1 MPMRDEKFLHLVEGF
16 DVVAAASFDNE
27 SDPKFDVFA
36 TEERLKEHVS
46 SAILLSI
53 DLKWLSALVKRS
65 RNGQP
70 SADCS
75 SGSPQVS
82 LKLLVR
88 LIGSPSGLHLD
99 AVQHTTKRTGQDLAS
114 AK

>member
-1 MPMRDEKFLHLVEGF
+1 
-16 DVVAAASFDNE
+16 
-27 SDPKFDVFA
+27 
-36 TEERLKEHVS
+36 
-46 SAILLSI
+46 
-53 DLKWLSALVKRS
+53 VKRS